1 MGVSV
6 PFVRRRGGPPPAA
19 CRAGCWGKRGAPGR
33 AAISCHRLRLTY
45 STVWTVL
52 RVRRGHAHERNCSIM
67 HEFESLVFD
76 VITNLQSAM
85 YRRKTSASSGLFFE

>member
-1 MGVSV
+1 MIALVGLFGRVLGQQTV
-6 PFVRRRGGPPPAA
+6 DLANRHFVPPPQTY
-19 CRAGCWGKRGAPGR
+19 
-33 AAISCHRLRLTY
+33 IY